1 MLDYINSFS
10 RNGYEKNDK
19 IIKTFFL
26 WIDFKKVRMRK
37 IYCIKRKKYKEFKTL
52 KVSYISSKTLILS
65 TICNKCGSENE
76 KLFKEEESIEILKV
90 LGLIKNI

>member
-1 MLDYINSFS
+1 MLDYINSLS

-37 IYCIKRKKYKEFKTL
+37 IYCIKHKKYKEFKKL
-52 KVSYISSKTLILS
+52 KISYICNKTLILS
-65 TICNKCGSENE
+65 SICNKCGSEDK
-76 KLFKEEESIEILKV
+76 KLFKEEEPIEILNA